1 MKKFIEKVN
10 NVLAILRSDHNSNI
24 QKYSLNII
32 SYVETLDYLEE
43 QEFIFSFLFKVSK
56 ATEDDLEN
64 FSNAVYLLVNEQVNF
79 FDQKFHYY
87 NELNDDWEPYSSEL
101 FSKSL
106 INNNFTHPING
117 KRISKNEYFDLVQPY
132 FVASDELLGESFESQ

>member
-106 INNNFTHPING
+106 IN
-117 KRISKNEYFDLVQPY
+117 
-132 FVASDELLGESFESQ
+132 

>member
-10 NVLAILRSDHNSNI
+10 NVLALIRSDHNSNI

-64 FSNAVYLLVNEQVNF
+64 FSSAVYLLVNEQVNF

-117 KRISKNEYFDLVQPY
+117 KKISKNEYFDLVQPY

>member
-1 MKKFIEKVN
+1 MKNFIEKVN
-10 NVLAILRSDHNSNI
+10 NVLALLSSDHNSNI

-32 SYVETLDYLEE
+32 SYVETLDYLEK

-64 FSNAVYLLVNEQVNF
+64 FSSAVYLLVNEQVNF

-117 KRISKNEYFDLVQPY
+117 KTISKNEYFDLVQPY

>member
-10 NVLAILRSDHNSNI
+10 NVLALLRSDHNSNI

>member
-1 MKKFIEKVN
+1 
-10 NVLAILRSDHNSNI
+10 
-24 QKYSLNII
+24 
-32 SYVETLDYLEE
+32 

>member
-10 NVLAILRSDHNSNI
+10 NVLALLRSDHNSNI

-32 SYVETLDYLEE
+32 NYVETLDYLEE

>member
-10 NVLAILRSDHNSNI
+10 NVLALLKSDHNSNI

-64 FSNAVYLLVNEQVNF
+64 FSSAVYLLVNDQVNF

-106 INNNFTHPING
+106 INSNFTHPVNG
-117 KRISKNEYFDLVQPY
+117 KTISKKEYFDLVQPY

>member
-10 NVLAILRSDHNSNI
+10 NVLALLRSDHNSNI

-132 FVASDELLGESFESQ
+132 FVASNELLGESFESQ

>member
-1 MKKFIEKVN
+1 MKKFIEKVD
-10 NVLAILRSDHNSNI
+10 NVLALLRFDHSSNI
-24 QKYSLNII
+24 QKYSKNII

-56 ATEDDLEN
+56 ATEDDLES

-87 NELNDDWEPYSSEL
+87 NELNDDWESYSSEL

-117 KRISKNEYFDLVQPY
+117 KTISKNEYFDLVQPY
-132 FVASDELLGESFESQ
+132 FVASDELLGENFESQ